1 MPAQRTFGMDHPH
14 HEWSPIISRPS
25 LRWPENAPVALS
37 TFREKVPTNWPAIMM
52 LL

>member
-25 LRWPENAPVALS
+25 LRWPENAPVAPVDVQ
-37 TFREKVPTNWPAIMM
+37 RKGPD
-52 LL
+52 

>member
-37 TFREKVPTNWPAIMM
+37 TFREKVPTN
-52 LL
+52 